1 MANEKKTQHHHDCCG
16 VEEMTDFETYMA
28 MKWGTPKGIASV
40 LLSVSVFILSIGV
53 FLWLLHLANI
63 IK

>member
-1 MANEKKTQHHHDCCG
+1 MVEEKEHMHHHHHCD
-16 VEEMTDFETYMA
+16 EDNMTDFEKYMA
-28 MKWGTPKGIASV
+28 MKWGTPRGIAAV
-40 LLSVSVFILSIGV
+40 LMSVSFFLLSIGV